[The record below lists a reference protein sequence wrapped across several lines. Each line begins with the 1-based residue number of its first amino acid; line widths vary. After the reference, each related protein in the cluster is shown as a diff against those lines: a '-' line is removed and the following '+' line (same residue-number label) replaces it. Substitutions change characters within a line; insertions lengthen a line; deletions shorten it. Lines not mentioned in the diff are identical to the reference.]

1 MTGRIFRK
9 PFASCSA
16 LAAALL
22 LSAAPAPALDSLT
35 FSFPGADRKLAVAL
49 RAASLLDQAKA
60 DNATDAQDLFAAA
73 RSDYAR
79 LLSTLYA
86 EGYYGGVISI
96 TIDGREAAD
105 FAAVDSPD
113 TISKIHVTVEPG
125 RQFAFAKARMRPY
138 APGTKLPPAYGDT
151 KPALSTAISDAAKA
165 GVEGWRQL
173 GYAKASVADQSIV
186 ADHGSALIS
195 SEIVLKAGPKLTFG
209 KLNLTGY
216 ERMHYR
222 RIVKIAGYREG
233 EVFDPDTLDKMS
245 DRLRRTGIFRSVVI
259 TEARTPRPD
268 GSLDIGLA
276 VVEEPPRRIGFGAEV
291 SSADGANLSAFW
303 LHRNLFGGGERLR
316 FDAILKGVDSKYD
329 LTEYQIGVRLDRP
342 ATPLTDSSVYVAT
355 NLERSE
361 ILGLEIE
368 TFTFGIGAERV
379 MSKTL
384 TINAGL
390 NYTTSSISDQ
400 SFKARFK
407 GLSLPVSFKWDRRD
421 DILNPRSGSYIT
433 VGATPFWGFGTTDSG
448 SQFKADARLY
458 RSFGADDRITLAGR
472 LQLGTVVGSQLLNTP
487 PDFLFYSG
495 GGGTVRGHPYQS
507 LGVPITRIIGSSSQW
522 GGMSFIGLSGEV
534 RATINDKLGAAAF
547 YDAGYIGATE
557 LWGAG
562 GEWQTGAGLG
572 VRYDT
577 GFGPVRLD
585 VAFPVTGSTGD
596 GMQVYIGIG
605 QAF

>member
-1 MTGRIFRK
+1 MIGRNFRK
-9 PFASCSA
+9 PFVRCAA
-16 LAAALL
+16 LAAVLV
-22 LSAAPAPALDSLT
+22 LSAVPAYTLDNLS
-35 FSFPGADRKLAVAL
+35 FSFPGADRKLSMAL
-49 RAASLLDQAKA
+49 RAASLLGQAQA
-60 DNATDAQDLFAAA
+60 DNATDPQDLFAAA

-79 LLSTLYA
+79 LLSALYA
-86 EGYYGGVISI
+86 EGYYSGVISI

-105 FAAVDSPD
+105 FAAVDSPR
-113 TISKIHVTVEPG
+113 TIRNIHVTVQPG
-125 RQFAFAKARMRPY
+125 RQFTFAKARMRPY

-151 KPALSTAISDAAKA
+151 KIAQSTAISDAAKA
-165 GVEGWRQL
+165 GVDGWRQL
-173 GYAKASVADQSIV
+173 GYAKASVVDQNIV
-186 ADHGSALIS
+186 ADHNSARIA
-195 SEIVLKAGPKLTFG
+195 SEIILQAGPKLRFG
-209 KLNLTGY
+209 TLNLTGY
-216 ERMHYR
+216 DRMHTR
-222 RIVKIAGYREG
+222 RIAKIAGYHEG

-259 TEARTPRPD
+259 TEAKTPRSD

-316 FDAILKGVDSKYD
+316 FDAVLKGVDSKYD
-329 LTEYQIGVRLDRP
+329 LTEYQIGVRLARP
-342 ATPLTDSSVYVAT
+342 ATPVTDSSAYIAT

-407 GLSLPVSFKWDRRD
+407 GLALPVSFKWDRRD
-421 DILNPRSGSYIT
+421 DTLNPKSGSYFN
-433 VGATPFWGFGTTDSG
+433 VGATPFWGLGTTDSG
-448 SQFKADARLY
+448 AQFKADARIY
-458 RSFGADDRITLAGR
+458 RSFSTDDRITFAGR

-507 LGVPITRIIGSSSQW
+507 LGVPITRILGSSSQW
-522 GGMSFIGLSGEV
+522 GGLSFIGLSGEV
-534 RATINDKLGAAAF
+534 RATINEKLGAAVF
-547 YDAGYIGATE
+547 YDAGYIGPVE

-562 GEWQTGAGLG
+562 GAWQTGAGVG

-585 VAFPVTGSTGD
+585 VAFPVTGTTGD

>member
-1 MTGRIFRK
+1 VIGRNFRK
-9 PFASCSA
+9 PFVRCAA
-16 LAAALL
+16 LAAVLV
-22 LSAAPAPALDSLT
+22 LSAVPAPALDSLT
-35 FSFPGADRKLAVAL
+35 FSFPGADRKLSMAL
-49 RAASLLDQAKA
+49 RAASLLEQAET
-60 DNATDAQDLFAAA
+60 DNATDPQDLFAAA
-73 RSDYAR
+73 RSDYSR
-79 LLSTLYA
+79 LLGALYA
-86 EGYYGGVISI
+86 QGYYGGVISI

-105 FAAVDSPD
+105 FAAVDSPS
-113 TISKIHVTVEPG
+113 TINNIRVTVQPG
-125 RQFAFAKARMRPY
+125 RQFTFAKARMRPY

-151 KPALSTAISDAAKA
+151 KIAQSTAISDAAKA
-165 GVEGWRQL
+165 GVDGWRQL
-173 GYAKASVADQSIV
+173 GYAKASVVDQNIV
-186 ADHGSALIS
+186 ADHSS
-195 SEIVLKAGPKLTFG
+195 SEIASEIILQAGPQLRFG

-216 ERMHYR
+216 DRMHAR

-233 EVFDPDTLDKMS
+233 DVFDPDTLDKMS
-245 DRLRRTGIFRSVVI
+245 DRLRRTGVFRSVII
-259 TEARTPRPD
+259 TEGKTPRPD
-268 GSLDIGLA
+268 GTLDIGLA
-276 VVEEPPRRIGFGAEV
+276 VVEEPPRRIGFGAEA

-316 FDAILKGVDSKYD
+316 FDAVLKGVDSKYD

-342 ATPLTDSSVYVAT
+342 ATPLTDSSAYIAT
-355 NLERSE
+355 NLERTE

-368 TFTFGIGAERV
+368 TFTFVIGAERV

-400 SFKARFK
+400 TFKARFK

-421 DILNPRSGSYIT
+421 DILDPRSGSYLV

-448 SQFKADARLY
+448 AQFKADARIY
-458 RSFGADDRITLAGR
+458 RSFSTDDRITLAGR
-472 LQLGTVVGSQLLNTP
+472 LQLGTVASSQLLNTP

-507 LGVPITRIIGSSSQW
+507 LGIPVTRIAGSAVQL
-522 GGMSFIGLSGEV
+522 GGLSFIGLSGEV
-534 RATINDKLGAAAF
+534 RAAINDKLGAAAF

-557 LWGAG
+557 LWGG
-562 GEWQTGAGLG
+562 GGTWQTGAGLG

-585 VAFPVTGSTGD
+585 VAFPVSGNTGD